1 MGNTLSP
8 QPVKGENLDI
18 WQPQPWPT
26 EHTDADGKVQAFKES
41 GRFQNPWMA
50 GRPSVVRFFFS
61 FFNRTDESDIP
72 GNDELNKVLPVKP
85 PVWLSDPNFTVSNAR
100 LTWLGHATTLA
111 EIDGSAIL
119 TDPVFSAR
127 ASAVQF
133 AGPKRYRDAACKVED
148 LPPLA
153 AVVISHNHYDHLDL
167 PSVSRLAE
175 LQPNISWFVPAGTG
189 QWLKDNTVVSGEK
202 VHEMTWWQE
211 DELEGTNIKIVF
223 TPANHWCKRSVA
235 DDN

>member
-8 QPVKGENLDI
+8 QPVKGEDLDI
-18 WQPQPWPT
+18 WQPDPWPVK
-26 EHTDADGKVQAFKES
+26 HTDADGKVQAFKES

-119 TDPVFSAR
+119 TDPVFSAH

-133 AGPKRYRDAACKVED
+133 AGPKRYTAAACKVKD

-153 AVVISHNHYDHLDL
+153 AVLVSHNHYDYRPWLGTRILSASSHL
-167 PSVSRLAE
+167 VS
-175 LQPNISWFVPAGTG
+175 TG
-189 QWLKDNTVVSGEK
+189 GHS
-202 VHEMTWWQE
+202 
-211 DELEGTNIKIVF
+211 
-223 TPANHWCKRSVA
+223 S
-235 DDN
+235 